1 MDNLIENIVPSVN
14 KFTSECIPVGKHGVV
29 DLNNEREVVDA
40 YKSIQKFLATEVSK
54 TGAMNFTPAQ
64 MEHAQRGRAKA
75 KQELNELKPYI
86 NPTILARLDAEFRE
100 LSREAQNL
108 SEQRRVNMDKKIDEG
123 FDEAISEFMDL
134 AGICPD
140 EETCED
146 VDFDSCFDIPCDE
159 EPEVEVSVEIE
170 PEKKPELS
178 DEMGME
184 LKDNKENE
192 LDESIRDFLPKAGAF
207 RDESGKMIGGF
218 IGNGSK
224 DRIEK
229 AKKIAKAKFYNGDR
243 MGRVSDEEIDNFDE
257 VYADLMRRAGMEPEE
272 LDEAATVE
280 YQPDMLDP
288 EDFDDRFINGRE
300 DADWGEINK
309 MMERLAPG
317 FFFEEEFENK
327 GDLDYVF
334 IKDGTTKEETLA
346 ALDRVREA
354 VKERYGND
362 IKVSARGKY
371 TTFKIIL
378 SVVNPEI
385 INKDE
390 SELKSDYRNISAP
403 SFPKP
408 PKFKQEPK
416 NEAAQPKSYLKPI
429 NETTAGDEKGKS
441 KYFDVK
447 DFDFELPEEN
457 PVDEIRM
464 DVPLFMRCLE
474 FAREDAQDDMDLHHL
489 VEKATELSKDGKVL
503 NMDNYD
509 ELSGGKSEE
518 AIDESKDP
526 NADTKMKPVKKAT
539 LKEGCS
545 GKRKW
550 KRIEKKSAVSEARRY
565 VPYKL
570 TVKQFNRLVEI
581 NRMAKAGDEAALD
594 FLQNRNK
601 IYDTKAGAKAAFK
614 QKYANT
620 KFADWISIEED
631 TGF

>member
-1 MDNLIENIVPSVN
+1 MANISENIAPSVS
-14 KFTSECIPVGKHGVV
+14 KFTSECVPVGKHGVV
-29 DLNNEREVVDA
+29 DLNNEHEVVDA
-40 YKSIQKFLATEVSK
+40 YKAIQKFLATEVSK
-54 TGAMNFTPAQ
+54 TGTMNFTPAQ

-75 KQELNELKPYI
+75 KRELNELKPYI
-86 NPTILARLDAEFRE
+86 NPAVFARLDVEFRE

-140 EETCED
+140 DESCED
-146 VDFDSCFDIPCDE
+146 VDFVSCFDIPCDE
-159 EPEVEVSVEIE
+159 EPEETAEM
-170 PEKKPELS
+170 S
-178 DEMGME
+178 DDMGME
-184 LKDNKENE
+184 LKDNDEEE

-272 LDEAATVE
+272 L
-280 YQPDMLDP
+280 
-288 EDFDDRFINGRE
+288 
-300 DADWGEINK
+300 GE
-309 MMERLAPG
+309 
-317 FFFEEEFENK
+317 
-327 GDLDYVF
+327 
-334 IKDGTTKEETLA
+334 T
-346 ALDRVREA
+346 
-354 VKERYGND
+354 
-362 IKVSARGKY
+362 
-371 TTFKIIL
+371 
-378 SVVNPEI
+378 
-385 INKDE
+385 
-390 SELKSDYRNISAP
+390 
-403 SFPKP
+403 
-408 PKFKQEPK
+408 
-416 NEAAQPKSYLKPI
+416 AQPKSYLKPL
-429 NETTAGDEKGKS
+429 NETIAGDGKFSDAELARLGVSGKKPTKKFKIYQNPMGEIVVTNHVLDRIWALMDEADIFEDIVDKILTDWEDANAVGYDQNLLKYREVRSQYPFDGSIDIDDMIWNVS
-441 KYFDVK
+441 KYYASLNESTSEEVGVE
-447 DFDFELPEEN
+447 DFSVEEPTEN

-526 NADTKMKPVKKAT
+526 NTDTKMKPVKKGVLKEGWFTKKAKEKLSNEEFDIMKNLFAKLCSDLSDEDLDRLKCDPLPVPVGLLPRRKSD

-550 KRIEKKSAVSEARRY
+550 KRIEKKSAVSEARRC

-570 TVKQFNRLVEI
+570 TVK
-581 NRMAKAGDEAALD
+581 
-594 FLQNRNK
+594 
-601 IYDTKAGAKAAFK
+601 
-614 QKYANT
+614 
-620 KFADWISIEED
+620 
-631 TGF
+631 